1 MYKNYVKEM
10 SHVLRNIKKSLLNQ
24 FILFNQFMHYIYY
37 AIENKTQH
45 AIMKY
50 FYHNCFIL
58 YGTH

>member
-24 FILFNQFMHYIYY
+24 FMHYIYY
-37 AIENKTQH
+37 AIENKIQH